1 MTAASWDD
9 IRAFLAVADAGSF
22 AKAARATKLSEATLG
37 RHVKALERHLGAP
50 LFDRLPNALRLTGL
64 GREALEGARA
74 MEAGAVTL
82 ERRAQIARAP
92 ARRPV
97 VISSV
102 NSIAWFLVRH
112 MPALK
117 REAGD
122 VLLTLTPTRKPVN
135 LARREADIALRML
148 DLPDAPDLAGRK
160 VAVVANALYASHGY
174 LAARRRRPSDG
185 VDGLDFIARE
195 TGSETSPQAKFSA
208 DIAPRVR
215 TVLRVS
221 ETVLRHQAAVDG
233 LGATLLPCHLGDGD
247 ARLVRI
253 GEPIP
258 ELLEDMY
265 LIVHRDMRRV
275 ALVRGVADAL
285 ARLFRRH
292 AKALAGR

>member
-1 MTAASWDD
+1 MTAAPWDD

-37 RHVKALERHLGAP
+37 RHVKALEAHLDAP
-50 LFDRLPNALRLTGL
+50 LFDRLPNALRLTAL

-74 MEAGAVTL
+74 MEAGATTL
-82 ERRAQIARAP
+82 DRRAKIAREP
-92 ARRPV
+92 AQRPV
-97 VISSV
+97 VVSSV
-102 NSIAWFLVRH
+102 NSIAWFLVRN
-112 MPALK
+112 MAALK
-117 REAGD
+117 RETGE
-122 VLLTLTPTRKPVN
+122 VLVTLTPTRNAVN

-160 VAVVANALYASHGY
+160 VAVVANAIYASHAY
-174 LAARRRRPSDG
+174 LAEHRRRPADG
-185 VDGLDFIARE
+185 IDGIDFIMRE
-195 TGSETSPQAKFSA
+195 TGSERSPQARFSA
-208 DIAPRVR
+208 AIAPRVR

-233 LGATLLPCHLGDGD
+233 MGATLLPCHLGDGD
-247 ARLVRI
+247 ARLARI
-253 GEPIP
+253 GDPVP

-285 ARLFRRH
+285 VRLFKRNARV
-292 AKALAGR
+292 LAGR